1 MADDPEPS
9 EASPEG
15 THFALT
21 ATITVSPIDAGT
33 TIEVNVDDVVAR
45 FDDGAPIAVAISQ
58 PQTIRIDDRGEPDS
72 VVIAAAD
79 STGGFFYIVDML
91 FPAIPPDVESEGD
104 TWPISFEADVPA
116 GSGTATYEGTGELV
130 RFEDVGGVEAA
141 VIRNDLTFTYDI
153 TMHASEVA
161 ALSGLGAASSGTADV
176 TGTGEMTLTGWVDRT
191 TGRVLRTEF
200 EGTYDTVFTRAST
213 PRRSTSKGTTHPEG
227 RSRVRPNS
235 AKAEHRAAGSGRE
248 ERLEA
253 RGLVLELAK
262 RRTGKRLEGFE
273 DDASA
278 LDAPDACDDAV
289 DQERLRHV
297 AVRLDHR
304 LPVGLGEDAGPVR
317 EREQHVVPLGEEAN
331 RRDRVRIGDRR
342 PRHVEELATAFVA
355 EAPERLESLERPID
369 LGHVHHA
376 PLDDVAARR
385 RSERREVTLK
395 HLGAR
400 LGRVVTF
407 RLLDRDESSVGDRAP
422 ERRLVMMEHV
432 TRDSA
437 VSPGTTRVAPS
448 AHGSA
453 RPMPGPRRPS
463 PGRPPRAPGS
473 PAPGAAPGSSHGKF
487 VALIA
492 ERSTP

>member
-1 MADDPEPS
+1 MPGDPAPGASEPGPPPRDRAPIAVLAVFLLVSIALVVGIVLLLDDDSDTSAGPTPTVTDGGGATYRIEVADDPEPS

-21 ATITVSPIDAGT
+21 ATITVSPPEIDAGT

-161 ALSGLGAASSGTADV
+161 ALSGLGAASTGTADV

-200 EGTYDTVFTRAST
+200 EGTYDTVFRYQ
-213 PRRSTSKGTTHPEG
+213 GFDPE
-227 RSRVRPNS
+227 
-235 AKAEHRAAGSGRE
+235 A
-248 ERLEA
+248 LD
-253 RGLVLELAK
+253 
-262 RRTGKRLEGFE
+262 LEGDYPSRGSFTG
-273 DDASA
+273 ST
-278 LDAPDACDDAV
+278 
-289 DQERLRHV
+289 
-297 AVRLDHR
+297 
-304 LPVGLGEDAGPVR
+304 
-317 EREQHVVPLGEEAN
+317 
-331 RRDRVRIGDRR
+331 
-342 PRHVEELATAFVA
+342 ELS
-355 EAPERLESLERPID
+355 ES
-369 LGHVHHA
+369 
-376 PLDDVAARR
+376 
-385 RSERREVTLK
+385 
-395 HLGAR
+395 
-400 LGRVVTF
+400 
-407 RLLDRDESSVGDRAP
+407 
-422 ERRLVMMEHV
+422 
-432 TRDSA
+432 
-437 VSPGTTRVAPS
+437 
-448 AHGSA
+448 
-453 RPMPGPRRPS
+453 
-463 PGRPPRAPGS
+463 
-473 PAPGAAPGSSHGKF
+473 
-487 VALIA
+487 
-492 ERSTP
+492 